1 MTSLTN
7 KVAIVT
13 GASKGIGAGIAKAL
27 GAAGA
32 AVIVNYYGDANG
44 AAVVVAAIEASG
56 GRAVAVQADVSQV
69 ADVQRL
75 FTEATDAF
83 GQVNVLVNNAGI
95 FGFSPLE
102 NATEA
107 DFHRYFNTNVLGVF
121 LTTQAAAKQF
131 GDAGGA
137 IINIASSA
145 IEMNGAGSGLYTAS
159 KAAVVAIS
167 KVAAK
172 ELGARKIR
180 VNAVAPGGTET
191 EGAHAA
197 GFFAQEEFVQ
207 QAIAQTPLGRIG
219 QPDDIAPVATFLA
232 SDDARWIT
240 GAVIFATGGYP

>member
-1 MTSLTN
+1 MKNLTN
-7 KVAIVT
+7 KVALVT

-32 AVIVNYYGDANG
+32 AVIVNYNGDADG

-56 GRAVAVQADVSQV
+56 GRGVAVQANVSQ
-69 ADVQRL
+69 ASDVQRL
-75 FTEATDAF
+75 FAESTEAF
-83 GQVNVLVNNAGI
+83 GRIDILVNNAGI
-95 FGFSPLE
+95 FGFSPIE

-107 DFHRYFNTNVLGVF
+107 EFHRYFDINVLSVF
-121 LTTQAAAKQF
+121 LTTQEATRQF
-131 GDAGGA
+131 GNAGGA

-145 IEMNGAGSGLYTAS
+145 IELNGAGSGLYTAS

-172 ELGARKIR
+172 ELGPRKIR
-180 VNAVAPGGTET
+180 VCVVAPGGTET

-197 GFFAQEEFVQ
+197 GFFAQPEFVQ
-207 QAIAQTPLGRIG
+207 QAIAQTSLGRIG
-219 QPDDIAPVATFLA
+219 QPDDIAPVVAFLA

>member
-1 MTSLTN
+1 MTNSTN
-7 KVAIVT
+7 KAAIVT

-32 AVIVNYYGDANG
+32 AVIVNYNGDANG

-56 GRAVAVQADVSQV
+56 GRAMAVQADVSQA

-75 FTEATDAF
+75 FAAATEAF
-83 GQVNVLVNNAGI
+83 GRVDILVNNAGV
-95 FGFSPLE
+95 FGFNPIE

-107 DFHRYFNTNVLGVF
+107 EFHRYFDINVLGSV
-121 LTTQAAAKQF
+121 LTMKEATRQF

-145 IEMNGAGSGLYTAS
+145 IELNGAGSGLYTAS

-167 KVAAK
+167 KIAAK
-172 ELGARKIR
+172 ELGPRKIR
-180 VNAVAPGGTET
+180 VNVVAPGGTET

-197 GFFAQEEFVQ
+197 GFFAQDEFVQ
-207 QAIAQTPLGRIG
+207 QTIAQTPLGRIG
-219 QPDDIAPVATFLA
+219 QPNDIAPVVAFLA

-240 GAVIFATGGYP
+240 GAVIFATGGYH